1 MAETPYLTTH
11 AISKSYGI
19 QPLFSAIS
27 LSLMP
32 GERLGLIGP
41 NGSGKTTLLKILAG
55 EEEPDAGDILRKRDI
70 SLIYLPQEDRFDP
83 TMTVHDALFKY
94 LPKNLP
100 DWERDKRVEEI
111 RSLIECPDLQQET
124 GVLSGGWRKRLAIG
138 QALLQRP
145 AIILLDEPT
154 NHLDLEGILWLENL
168 LKSAPFAFI
177 LVSHDRYFLEH
188 ATNRIVELNQR
199 YPAGYL
205 KVEGNYSRFVE
216 IRAKLLAEQSKQ
228 EVTLS
233 NKVRREIEWLRR
245 GPKARTT
252 KARSR
257 INQARQKISDLDQ
270 LKTRT
275 RQRSVPRIEFDGT
288 NRKTKKLLE
297 AHKLRIT
304 RGGKLLFNNLELTLS
319 PGKCL
324 GIMGRNG
331 SGKSTLLQLLNGQL
345 KPDSGWIKR
354 ADGVRMIT
362 FDQERDLVDENQ
374 SLQQSLVHTGDS
386 VVYRDR
392 TVHIVTWARRFLFK
406 PEQLELPVSQLSG
419 GEKARVLLANLMVQ
433 PADIL
438 LLDEPTNDLD
448 IPTLEL
454 LEESLSDFPGAIV
467 LISHDRF
474 LVDRLCNELVYLTGD
489 GAVKYFAD
497 YSQLYRYQNSG
508 VTEPAAV
515 PENSPTAPK
524 PHLIKRAASKEMSR
538 VERDIDRVEAE
549 LNELNKAMADPIN
562 QSNATVLE
570 ELLNRQNG
578 LELERDRLYERWT
591 ELDELLT
598 V

>member
-1 MAETPYLTTH
+1 MAETPYLTIH
-11 AISKSYGI
+11 AISKSYGA
-19 QPLFSAIS
+19 QPLFSTIS

-55 EEEPDAGDILRKRDI
+55 EEEPDAGDILRKRDT

-83 TMTVHDALFKY
+83 TMTVYDALFKY
-94 LPKNLP
+94 LPKDLP
-100 DWERDKRVEEI
+100 DWQRDKRVEEI
-111 RSLIECPDLQQET
+111 RSLIEFPDLQQET
-124 GVLSGGWRKRLAIG
+124 GALSGGWRKRLAIG
-138 QALLQRP
+138 QALLQQP

-216 IRAKLLAEQSKQ
+216 IRAKLQAEQSKQ

-233 NKVRREIEWLRR
+233 NKVRREIDWLRR

-257 INQARQKISDLDQ
+257 INQARQKIDDLDQ

-275 RQRSVPRIEFDGT
+275 RQLSVPRIEFDGT

-319 PGKCL
+319 PGNCL

-354 ADGVRMIT
+354 ADGLRMIT

-374 SLQQSLVHTGDS
+374 SLQQALVHTGDS
-386 VVYRDR
+386 VVYRDK
-392 TVHIVTWARRFLFK
+392 TVHIVTWAKRFLFK

-438 LLDEPTNDLD
+438 FLDEPTNDLD

-474 LVDRLCNELVYLTGD
+474 LIDRLCDSLVYLAGD
-489 GAVKYFAD
+489 GIVKYFAD

-508 VTEPAAV
+508 VTEPVATPESRPAAL
-515 PENSPTAPK
+515 K
-524 PHLIKRAASKEMSR
+524 PHLVKRAASKEISR

-549 LNELNKAMADPIN
+549 LNELSQVMADPVN

-570 ELLNRQNG
+570 ELYNRQNS
-578 LELERDRLYERWT
+578 LERQRDQLYERWT
-591 ELDELLT
+591 ELDQLLT
-598 V
+598 D

>member
-11 AISKSYGI
+11 AISKSYDI

-55 EEEPDAGDILRKRDI
+55 EEEPDAGDILRKRNT

-83 TMTVHDALFKY
+83 AMTVYDALFKY
-94 LPKNLP
+94 LPKDLP

-111 RSLIECPDLQQET
+111 RSLIEFPDLQQET
-124 GVLSGGWRKRLAIG
+124 GALSGGWRKRLAIG
-138 QALLQRP
+138 QALLQQP
-145 AIILLDEPT
+145 AVILLDEPT

-205 KVEGNYSRFVE
+205 KVDGNYSRFVE
-216 IRAKLLAEQSKQ
+216 IRAKLLAEQSKHA
-228 EVTLS
+228 VTLS
-233 NKVRREIEWLRR
+233 NKVRREIDWLRR

-257 INQARQKISDLDQ
+257 IDHARQMMDNLDQ
-270 LKTRT
+270 LKNRT
-275 RQRSVPRIEFDGT
+275 HQRSVPQIEFDGT
-288 NRKTKKLLE
+288 ERKTKKLLE
-297 AHKLRIT
+297 ARKLRIS
-304 RGGKLLFNNLELTLS
+304 RGGKLLFSNLELTLS
-319 PGKCL
+319 PGTCL

-331 SGKSTLLQLLNGQL
+331 SGKSTLLQLINRQL
-345 KPDSGWIKR
+345 KPDRGWIKQ
-354 ADGVRMIT
+354 ADGVRIVT
-362 FDQERDLVDENQ
+362 FDQKRDLMDENQ
-374 SLQQSLVHTGDS
+374 SLQQALVHTGDS
-386 VVYRDR
+386 VVYRDKV
-392 TVHIVTWARRFLFK
+392 VHIVSWAKRFLFK
-406 PEQLELPVSQLSG
+406 PEQLELPISQLSG

-474 LVDRLCNELVYLTGD
+474 LIDRLCDNLVYLAGD
-489 GAVKYFAD
+489 GTVKYFAD

-508 VTEPAAV
+508 VTEPAAT
-515 PENSPTAPK
+515 PENSPATPK
-524 PHLIKRAASKEMSR
+524 PHLVKRATSKDISR
-538 VERDIDRVEAE
+538 VERNIGRVEAE
-549 LNELNKAMADPIN
+549 LNELNQAMADPVN
-562 QSNATVLE
+562 QSNAAVLE
-570 ELLNRQNG
+570 ELYNRQNS
-578 LELERDRLYERWT
+578 LKRERDRLYERWT
-591 ELDELLT
+591 ELDQLLT
-598 V
+598 D